1 MVNSVLK
8 QKVINP
14 AIRQLLPLSQV
25 IITNTYSVGGTDPG
39 ISWFHWLNDTVIVVE
54 LLKSL
59 LPSMSLVSSVASKTL
74 YALLCVAVCDRA

>member
-39 ISWFHWLNDTVIVVE
+39 IS
-54 LLKSL
+54 
-59 LPSMSLVSSVASKTL
+59 
-74 YALLCVAVCDRA
+74 